1 MRRPPAPNLANPKPR
16 LSDTLRELVAG
27 VDSRGLGRLLNHEAP
42 NALRQLVGEDHAGEK
57 ARTGFRR
64 YFFGARDVLIGLTR
78 RLSPPRRALF
88 AISMVTTLFGVM
100 DTEIS
105 MGNKFMVDSSPL
117 WFLVA
122 VAGLTLLLALE
133 LVDRLRVRD
142 EIEVARVLQRDLLPQ
157 EVHPPPGW
165 RICHHYRT
173 ANEIG
178 GDYYDFLPLEDGRFA
193 FAIGDA
199 SGHGIGAGLLMAI
212 ASVSL
217 EAALELDQHPKA
229 VLASVNRILCRT
241 GGSRA
246 FVTLFYGLLDPK
258 TGILQWANAGHPF
271 PLLRRGN
278 GEVVELGRG
287 SLPLGLRRKEVWAA
301 SQIEIQPGDQLVLYS
316 DGIPEARGAAGDY
329 GFERLRAEVQQG
341 GSPEYLHA
349 RIWQHLEKHL
359 GEENLRDDAT
369 LVILGRDPLPP
380 PIPRL
385 PPIPPEAPPT
395 PPPPPPLPRP

>member
-1 MRRPPAPNLANPKPR
+1 MRRPPSPKIAKEKPR
-16 LSDTLRELVAG
+16 LRDTLRELVAG

-42 NALRQLVGEDHAGEK
+42 HALRQLVGEKDADDPSRK
-57 ARTGFRR
+57 GFRR
-64 YFFGARDVLIGLTR
+64 FFYDARDVLIGLTR

-88 AISMVTTLFGVM
+88 AISMLATLLGVM

-105 MGNKFMVDSSPL
+105 MGNRFMVDSSPV

-157 EVHPPPGW
+157 EVSPPPGW
-165 RICHHYRT
+165 RICHQYRT

-246 FVTLFYGLLDPK
+246 FVTLFYGLLDPR

-271 PLLRRGN
+271 PLLRRGS

-287 SLPLGLRRKEVWAA
+287 SLPLGLRRRESWQA

-316 DGIPEARGAAGDY
+316 DGIPEARSLEGDY
-329 GFERLRAEVQQG
+329 GFERLRAEVQRG
-341 GSPEYLHA
+341 GAPELLHA
-349 RIWQHLEKHL
+349 RIWHELEKHL
-359 GEENLRDDAT
+359 GEESPRDDAT

-380 PIPRL
+380 PVPLL
-385 PPIPPEAPPT
+385 PPIPRNPPAPPPQT
-395 PPPPPPLPRP
+395 